1 MGVELPRCSRGPTP
15 PLLLGVLLS
24 FITGTVVSPPLE
36 LGTGGALPLRF
47 LPGPLSGL
55 LESEWFEDKGGK
67 KVSQFSVRKRKN
79 SLI

>member
-15 PLLLGVLLS
+15 PLLLGVLS
-24 FITGTVVSPPLE
+24 FITGGCTVVSPLE

-67 KVSQFSVRKRKN
+67 KVSQFSVRKRK
-79 SLI
+79 IV

>member
-15 PLLLGVLLS
+15 PLLLGVLS
-24 FITGTVVSPPLE
+24 FITGTVVSPLE

-67 KVSQFSVRKRKN
+67 NVSQFSAGRRKIV
-79 SLI
+79 LI

>member
-15 PLLLGVLLS
+15 PLLLGVLS

-67 KVSQFSVRKRKN
+67 KVSQFSVRKKKK
-79 SLI
+79 IV